1 MTIQITVTNAATD
14 FRRFVKYR
22 SRIVK
27 IYNESSQYCN
37 EKEIS
42 DINDYSDPQHC
53 MTFTIKG
60 VSGGIYVE
68 RLLGQLDV
76 AAICFAGIEKTHRS
90 KGYLRELINFAT
102 NYLKKNGSNLCV
114 IQLNDID
121 DKCVWKH
128 LGFTVEEVM
137 QNGTIALINV
147 DLFNS

>member
-1 MTIQITVTNAATD
+1 MSVEIIVTNAAND
-14 FRRFVKYR
+14 FRKFVKYR

-27 IYNESSQYCN
+27 IYNESNQHYN

-42 DINDYSDPQHC
+42 DIDDYSDPQYC

-76 AAICFAGIEKTHRS
+76 AAICFAGIEKTQRS
-90 KGYLRELINFAT
+90 KGYLRELVNFAT
-102 NYLKKNGSNLCV
+102 NYLKKDGSNLCI
-114 IQLNDID
+114 IQLNDIN
-121 DKCVWKH
+121 DKGVWNH
-128 LGFTVEEVM
+128 LDFTVEEAM

-147 DLFNS
+147 DVFNS